1 MWALFLDG
9 NSRFDKRHTQITITE
24 KGKDLIQNTND
35 IYQEIINK
43 IKIILSEEEM
53 NKYID
58 SIDQIKEL
66 FQ

>member
-1 MWALFLDG
+1 MVLIG